1 MVALDENYQWAV
13 VVGSSTD
20 YLWIFSRTP
29 TLLWHVREHLM
40 ERAQTMGVDVRKILW
55 MPAASE
61 QHAKRAVM
69 T

>member
-1 MVALDENYQWAV
+1 
-13 VVGSSTD
+13 
-20 YLWIFSRTP
+20 
-29 TLLWHVREHLM
+29 M